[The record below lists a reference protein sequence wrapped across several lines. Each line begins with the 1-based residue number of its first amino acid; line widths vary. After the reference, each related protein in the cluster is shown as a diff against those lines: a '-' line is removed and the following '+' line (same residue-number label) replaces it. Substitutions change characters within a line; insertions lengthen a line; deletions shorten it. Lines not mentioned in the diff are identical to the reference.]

1 MNFTK
6 LNNNGLVDGFGILT
20 KCEKKTSSRG
30 GAYLDMILSDN
41 DGEISAKLW
50 DYNENTHG
58 KFETDM
64 FVKVR
69 GTISQYNGADQ
80 LRVEKMRKV
89 TPEDNVDITDY
100 VRHAGYTG
108 EYMYN
113 KITETINAFSDED
126 LKKLV
131 GTIFTENKEKLLK
144 WPAAYKLHHAIR
156 GGLLMHTLSIVKL
169 CEGVCEVYP
178 FVDKDL
184 LLSGAILHDIAK
196 TLEFNVG
203 ETGLAN
209 GYSVEGNLIGHLV
222 MGAMMVREA
231 ADKLGTDKKREMLL
245 EHMILSHHGEP
256 EFGAAVRPLFLEAEL
271 LSELDL
277 MDARVY
283 QIHEAIS
290 PLNEDDFPGRL
301 WALDNRKIYNHG
313 LADNKKD
320 VDLD

>member
-1 MNFTK
+1 
-6 LNNNGLVDGFGILT
+6 
-20 KCEKKTSSRG
+20 
-30 GAYLDMILSDN
+30 MILSDN

-100 VRHAGYTG
+100 VRRAGYTG

-203 ETGLAN
+203 KQGL
-209 GYSVEGNLIGHLV
+209 
-222 MGAMMVREA
+222 R
-231 ADKLGTDKKREMLL
+231 TD
-245 EHMILSHHGEP
+245 IP
-256 EFGAAVRPLFLEAEL
+256 
-271 LSELDL
+271 
-277 MDARVY
+277 
-283 QIHEAIS
+283 
-290 PLNEDDFPGRL
+290 
-301 WALDNRKIYNHG
+301 
-313 LADNKKD
+313 
-320 VDLD
+320 

>member
-1 MNFTK
+1 M
-6 LNNNGLVDGFGILT
+6 
-20 KCEKKTSSRG
+20 
-30 GAYLDMILSDN
+30 
-41 DGEISAKLW
+41 
-50 DYNENTHG
+50 
-58 KFETDM
+58 
-64 FVKVR
+64 
-69 GTISQYNGADQ
+69 
-80 LRVEKMRKV
+80 
-89 TPEDNVDITDY
+89 DITDY

-231 ADKLGTDKKREMLL
+231 ADKLGTDKNVKCC
-245 EHMILSHHGEP
+245 LS
-256 EFGAAVRPLFLEAEL
+256 
-271 LSELDL
+271 
-277 MDARVY
+277 
-283 QIHEAIS
+283 I
-290 PLNEDDFPGRL
+290 
-301 WALDNRKIYNHG
+301 
-313 LADNKKD
+313 
-320 VDLD
+320 

>member
-1 MNFTK
+1 
-6 LNNNGLVDGFGILT
+6 
-20 KCEKKTSSRG
+20 
-30 GAYLDMILSDN
+30 MILSDN

-58 KFETDM
+58 KFDPDM

-203 ETGLAN
+203 KQGL
-209 GYSVEGNLIGHLV
+209 
-222 MGAMMVREA
+222 R
-231 ADKLGTDKKREMLL
+231 TD
-245 EHMILSHHGEP
+245 IP
-256 EFGAAVRPLFLEAEL
+256 
-271 LSELDL
+271 
-277 MDARVY
+277 
-283 QIHEAIS
+283 
-290 PLNEDDFPGRL
+290 
-301 WALDNRKIYNHG
+301 
-313 LADNKKD
+313 
-320 VDLD
+320 

>member
-144 WPAAYKLHHAIR
+144 WPAAYKL
-156 GGLLMHTLSIVKL
+156 S
-169 CEGVCEVYP
+169 
-178 FVDKDL
+178 
-184 LLSGAILHDIAK
+184 
-196 TLEFNVG
+196 
-203 ETGLAN
+203 
-209 GYSVEGNLIGHLV
+209 LIH
-222 MGAMMVREA
+222 
-231 ADKLGTDKKREMLL
+231 
-245 EHMILSHHGEP
+245 I
-256 EFGAAVRPLFLEAEL
+256 
-271 LSELDL
+271 
-277 MDARVY
+277 
-283 QIHEAIS
+283 
-290 PLNEDDFPGRL
+290 
-301 WALDNRKIYNHG
+301 
-313 LADNKKD
+313 
-320 VDLD
+320 